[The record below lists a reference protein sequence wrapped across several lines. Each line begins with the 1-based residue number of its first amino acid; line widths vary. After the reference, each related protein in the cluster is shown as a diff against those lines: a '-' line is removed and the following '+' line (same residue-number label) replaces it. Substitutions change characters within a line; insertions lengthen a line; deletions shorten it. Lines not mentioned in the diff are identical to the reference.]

1 MLEHNRPHSE
11 LTTIRQGRDK
21 NQVRILAK
29 NQTKTKLAAIDKEL
43 DELQAAGVNLAP
55 NITAQALLIA
65 EEAGLVIDFETG
77 FAVGSDTDRYNV
89 TDQGRRLAL

>member
-1 MLEHNRPHSE
+1 M
-11 LTTIRQGRDK
+11 Q
-21 NQVRILAK
+21 ILAK
-29 NQTKTKLAAIDKEL
+29 NQTKTKLDAIADEL
-43 DELQAAGVNLAP
+43 AELQAAGVKLAP
-55 NITAQALLIA
+55 NITPQALLIA